1 MPQPDHHAGKSHCF
15 HQYVDDRAFTCTY
28 ACARKRAFCY
38 RRACEKRADNRC
50 INMLVETRNYLFLL
64 IFLLSLGSTF
74 AHAQQYPTKPV
85 RAILPVSPH
94 VRSRRLKALA
104 VTSIK
109 EFEAFIRN
117 EIAKW
122 AKVIRAAKITIN

>member
-1 MPQPDHHAGKSHCF
+1 
-15 HQYVDDRAFTCTY
+15 
-28 ACARKRAFCY
+28 
-38 RRACEKRADNRC
+38 
-50 INMLVETRNYLFLL
+50 MLVETRNYLFLL